1 MSKHTFSATTAIPFI
16 RECGLVSRNDLQEFF
31 DIPSVVATSALQRL
45 VKKNVIHSVRRRG
58 GGALSVYAYGPP
70 PKQATQRT
78 DMLQFLS
85 SL

>member
-1 MSKHTFSATTAIPFI
+1 MPKHTFSATTAIPFI

-31 DIPSVVATSALQRL
+31 DIPPVVATSALKRL
-45 VKKNVIHSVRRRG
+45 VKKNMIHSVRRRG
-58 GGALSVYAYGPP
+58 GGALSVYAYGPV

-78 DMLQFLS
+78 DMLQLLS

>member
-1 MSKHTFSATTAIPFI
+1 MTKHTFSATTAIPFI
-16 RECGLVSRNDLQEFF
+16 KECGLVSRNDLQEFF
-31 DIPSVVATSALQRL
+31 DIPPLVATSALQRL